1 MKVLKPFIGLD
12 EFKLLSSVEQVEKLL
27 KQNGEK
33 YTKEIWPNEEL
44 TNPVPWTVI
53 NTASGLSFFFAN
65 DKLFKIYVE
74 DNTDY
79 ALENGIK
86 IGMPLEKA
94 KQIDS
99 KLSYDDWNEDWASSQ
114 GYWLEDNIETGCIAS
129 IMVFIKEVLNDELF
143 DKYEW

>member
-129 IMVFIKEVLNDELF
+129 ITVFIKEVLNDELF